1 MQGLHTHQQ
10 PESALLLLAEGPGLA
25 HPPQADPLQILCQV
39 LLLYSRKEDRY
50 NICFNLSVSMCT
62 YAVTA

>member
-25 HPPQADPLQILCQV
+25 PPQADPLQSLCQV
-39 LLLYSRKEDRY
+39 LPLYSRQEDRY
-50 NICFNLSVSMCT
+50 NICFNLSVSICT